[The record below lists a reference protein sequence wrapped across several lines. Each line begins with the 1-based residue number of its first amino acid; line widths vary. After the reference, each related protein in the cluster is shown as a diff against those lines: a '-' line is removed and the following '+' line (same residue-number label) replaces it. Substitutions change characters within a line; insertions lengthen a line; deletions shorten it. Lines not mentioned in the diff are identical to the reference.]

1 MHHDAFSYS
10 AIELGREVA
19 DALVVPPLRPYASR
33 SAAARAAESETE
45 KLLYDVS
52 VCDSLL
58 LLFAI
63 SAALA
68 ACIYL
73 PSQMHTPE
81 MRPPHLPTGTTNQTP
96 LHKRLFAAPKLENRP
111 FARSMHRQVDNKA
124 RTLRSTHRPCIRI
137 GGITCQFF
145 SKY

>member
-45 KLLYDVS
+45 KLLHVS

-124 RTLRSTHRPCIRI
+124 RTLRSTHRFSIRI
-137 GGITCQFF
+137 GDNMSIFF
-145 SKY
+145 